1 MLKKEK
7 VVWIT
12 GASSGIGKAIALE
25 FAKNRKN
32 VAVSSRNEKKLSAL
46 KKEAGDKIKVYP
58 VDISELNS
66 IEKTYKKISEE
77 FEIDCIVNNA
87 GVTSFTTAEKTP
99 LNVTKNIIDTN
110 LTAAIFLIKSV
121 LPKMIE
127 KKSGTIINILS
138 VAANTVFTKSS
149 VYAASKAGLAA
160 FSKSLR
166 EELRNDNIKV
176 VNVYPGATRTPI
188 WGKSSLEKFGDKM
201 MNPDD
206 IAKMIY
212 EIYKSES
219 NMVPEELV
227 LRPVTGDL

>member
-1 MLKKEK
+1 MNEKEK
-7 VVWIT
+7 IVWIT

-25 FAKNRKN
+25 FAKNGSS
-32 VAVSSRNEKKLSAL
+32 VAVSSRNEEKLSVL
-46 KKEAGDKIKVYP
+46 KKDVGDKIKIYP
-58 VDISELNS
+58 LDISELDS
-66 IEKTYKKISEE
+66 IKKTYQKISEDY
-77 FEIDCIVNNA
+77 EIVCIVNNA
-87 GVTSFTTAEKTP
+87 GVTSFSTAEKTP
-99 LNVTKNIIDTN
+99 FDVTKNIIDTN

-121 LPKMIE
+121 LPDMIE
-127 KKSGTIINILS
+127 NKNGTIINILS

-188 WGKSSLEKFGDKM
+188 WGDEALKKFGDKM
-201 MNPDD
+201 MKPED

-212 EIYKSES
+212 DIYKSKS

>member
-7 VVWIT
+7 IVWIT

-25 FAKNRKN
+25 FAKNGN
-32 VAVSSRNEKKLSAL
+32 SVAVSSRNEEKLSAL

-58 VDISELNS
+58 LDISELNS

-87 GVTSFTTAEKTP
+87 GVTSFTAAEKTP

-127 KKSGTIINILS
+127 NKSGTIINILS

-176 VNVYPGATRTPI
+176 VNIYPGATRTPI
-188 WGKSSLEKFGDKM
+188 WGKNSLEKFGDKM
-201 MNPDD
+201 MNPND
-206 IAKMIY
+206 IAKMIF
-212 EIYKSES
+212 EIYSSES
-219 NMVPEELV
+219 NMTVEEIV